1 MKRLILA
8 SAVILGWAA
17 AALGAEPGMLIS
29 LRAVHMLNNEQAS
42 RATPVA
48 FEATVTYYNPG
59 DVDLFVEDGGEAV
72 YVETATNAHLSP
84 GDRVEVKGRVRA
96 SFRPEV
102 LAESV
107 TVTGHGSLPRPL
119 AADFG
124 QLIRAEREDVY
135 KRQRRY
141 GLIANMSG
149 CLRDP
154 RQAGKV
160 DHSLRDLCLLY
171 TSPP

>member
-124 QLIRAEREDVY
+124 QLIRPSAT
-135 KRQRRY
+135 
-141 GLIANMSG
+141 ANW
-149 CLRDP
+149 
-154 RQAGKV
+154 
-160 DHSLRDLCLLY
+160 
-171 TSPP
+171 